1 MEGLGP
7 CLPKEILSSLSSN
20 VKIKS
25 TDMTF
30 RRARHQLPSPIINE
44 ILKLRE
50 PDIGQQRS
58 YAFIAM
64 ETPTKKHVPPMER
77 KSKCG
82 QDD

>member
-7 CLPKEILSSLSSN
+7 CLPKEILSFLSSN

-25 TDMTF
+25 SYIAF
-30 RRARHQLPSPIINE
+30 GRAGHELPSPMINE
-44 ILKLRE
+44 ILKLRN

-64 ETPTKKHVPPMER
+64 ETPTKRYVPPMEMEKQMR
-77 KSKCG
+77 SG
-82 QDD
+82 